1 MSAILSIQSKLKCA
15 KSHNNP
21 FGKFNYRKCE
31 DILESL
37 KPLLIEHGV
46 TMVVSDNCLHF
57 EGGHIVIE
65 ATVTC
70 DDGGKLYEARGY
82 AGVEKAGGMSLSQ
95 SFGAAS
101 SYARK
106 YALNGLFLI
115 DDSVDDDGLKPQ
127 IPAKVSQATQPLTE
141 SKQDR
146 LLRVIADLDTQDPQV
161 WRDIVLFDDGIHK
174 GKALGVLIGT
184 DEGKSLISYMIKA
197 TDRVQHPNA
206 GYILDS
212 AQQATK

>member
-1 MSAILSIQSKLKCA
+1 MSAILAIQSKLKCA
-15 KSHNNP
+15 KSHNNS

-31 DILESL
+31 DILEAL

-70 DDGGKLYEARGY
+70 DDAGKLYEARGY

-115 DDSVDDDGLKPQ
+115 DDSVDDDGMKPQ
-127 IPAKVSQATQPLTE
+127 IPAKVSKATESLTE
-141 SKQDR
+141 SKQER
-146 LLRVIADLDTQDPQV
+146 LQRVIADLDTQDPQA

-174 GKALGVLIGT
+174 GKTLGVIIQA
-184 DEGKSLISYMIKA
+184 DEGKSLISYMIK
-197 TDRVQHPNA
+197 TLDRIQHPNA